1 MGPFEKIPLLVHH
14 RSRSGGI
21 EASQTEV
28 DLKALE
34 GVPGGEPGSRTT

>member
-1 MGPFEKIPLLVHH
+1 M
-14 RSRSGGI
+14 SGGI

-34 GVPGGEPGSRTT
+34 DLVVDNPDLARLEALLDRFNIFEA